1 MKLYKV
7 GRRPARHTL
16 RTMRSAIV
24 MARNLAALGSPPT
37 VSQDYLSPLQ
47 QALASV
53 GQVGGSGPYGMYLN
67 DQLGDCVC
75 ADTAHE
81 VLLHTA
87 NSGNG
92 LIVPTDDDVLAL
104 YEAVGGYK
112 PGDPSTDQGCD
123 ETSMEE
129 YVQTTGFCG
138 QKSAGSGMIDPTN
151 LDHVRWGIQLFGG
164 VRLGIVVDEQME
176 QQFSS
181 GQPWTSPA
189 SPNDP
194 NAGGHDVY
202 AFAYDNSVQIF
213 RVFTWGG
220 IANVEASLMA
230 NSAFLDEVHGSVWP
244 DFIAATGS
252 APNGF
257 NLQQLL
263 SDLPAVA

>member
-1 MKLYKV
+1 VKHFKI

-16 RTMRSAIV
+16 RTMRSAI
-24 MARNLAALGSPPT
+24 MLARHLAALGAPPT
-37 VSQDYLSPLQ
+37 ASQDYLSPLQ
-47 QALASV
+47 RALV
-53 GQVGGSGPYGMYLN
+53 GTTLNGGPYGMYLN
-67 DQLGDCVC
+67 NSVGDCVC
-75 ADTAHE
+75 ADTAHQ

-87 NSGNG
+87 NSGTG
-92 LIVPTDDDVLAL
+92 FVVPTDDDVLAL

-129 YVQTTGFCG
+129 YLQTTGFCS
-138 QKSAGSGMIDPTN
+138 QKSAGSGMIDPGT

-176 QQFSS
+176 DQFSNR
-181 GQPWTSPA
+181 QPWKTA
-189 SPNDP
+189 ADPNDP
-194 NAGGHDVY
+194 NAGGHDVF
-202 AFAYDNSVQIF
+202 AFAYDNAAGTFS
-213 RVFTWGG
+213 VFTWGG
-220 IANVEASLMA
+220 IATVEATLMG

-263 SDLPAVA
+263 ADLPAVA

>member
-1 MKLYKV
+1 VKVFKV

-24 MARNLAALGSPPT
+24 MHRHLAALGPPPT
-37 VSQDYLSPLQ
+37 ASQDYLTLLEH
-47 QALASV
+47 ALGAVS
-53 GQVGGSGPYGMYLN
+53 QVGGSGPYGMYLN

-75 ADTAHE
+75 ADTAHQ

-87 NSGNG
+87 NSGTG
-92 LIVPTDDDVLAL
+92 FVVPTDDDVLAL
-104 YEAVGGYK
+104 YEAVGGYVA
-112 PGDPSTDQGCD
+112 GDPSTDRGCD

-129 YVQTTGFCG
+129 FLQHIGFCG
-138 QKSAGSGMIDPTN
+138 QLSAGSGMIDPSN

-176 QQFSS
+176 QQFESN
-181 GQPWTSPA
+181 QPWVSPA
-189 SPNDP
+189 SPDDP
-194 NAGGHDVY
+194 NAGGHDVF
-202 AFAYDNSVQIF
+202 AFAYDNAAGIF

-220 IANVEASLMA
+220 IASVSAALMA

-257 NLQQLL
+257 DLQQLL